1 MADSQ
6 TDFPKPEWR
15 YFLAIGIV
23 LIIQTWFDITPGGPW
38 ESRSFSRGILG
49 LCGLALIYLSWFRFT
64 FERTDRVI
72 PTLNLWKTP
81 STSVH
86 HLALSGA
93 VFVLMAWIIGGLPNG
108 MVPEPT
114 GLLLNLFGLLML
126 LQALYVYLV
135 ISGIL
140 ADSNEEE

>member
-1 MADSQ
+1 
-6 TDFPKPEWR
+6 
-15 YFLAIGIV
+15 
-23 LIIQTWFDITPGGPW
+23 
-38 ESRSFSRGILG
+38 
-49 LCGLALIYLSWFRFT
+49 
-64 FERTDRVI
+64 
-72 PTLNLWKTP
+72 
-81 STSVH
+81 
-86 HLALSGA
+86 
-93 VFVLMAWIIGGLPNG
+93 MAWIIGGLPNG